1 MNDRDATEPEPLPPR
16 EAPEEDAPTDVEP
29 DPGERTGYT
38 GGSVADAIRQ
48 AQQR

>member
-1 MNDRDATEPEPLPPR
+1 MRDSDVTEPEPLPP
-16 EAPEEDAPTDVEP
+16 ETPGEDAPAEPEP
-29 DPGERTGYT
+29 DERTGFT